1 MRKRLK
7 SVFILVLCFICIYSF
22 QSFAFEKNDIEVSN
36 IVLSQEEINEILA
49 LGNTYT
55 PEERATGMI
64 ISATAAINDN
74 YKLLQFVGTI
84 LCKPEVVKC
93 GFENIVVQRRVSS
106 SSSWTHYY
114 TFDDSLEESNAHTAI
129 KAVTTNTGYEYRVV
143 CNLYAKKNI
152 FSVER
157 IDMVSNIM
165 AW

>member
-1 MRKRLK
+1 MQKRIK
-7 SVFILVLCFICIYSF
+7 ATFIMILCFISVFSF
-22 QSFAFEKNDIEVSN
+22 QAFALENDLEVSN

-55 PEERATGMI
+55 SDERATGLI
-64 ISATAAINDN
+64 ISATAAINDD

-84 LCKPEVVKC
+84 NCMYYVVKC
-93 GFENIVVQRRVSS
+93 GFEDIVVQRRASS
-106 SSSWTHYY
+106 SSSWTDYY
-114 TFDDSLEESNAHTAI
+114 TFDDSYEESNTHTVI
-129 KAVTTNTGYEYRVV
+129 KAVTTNTGYEYRVT
-143 CNLYAKKNI
+143 CTLYAKKNI

>member
-1 MRKRLK
+1 MKKKIK
-7 SVFILVLCFICIYSF
+7 SVFIIVLCFISIFSF
-22 QSFAFEKNDIEVSN
+22 QTFALEKNDIEVSN
-36 IVLSQEEINEILA
+36 IVLSQEKINEILA

-55 PEERATGMI
+55 PDERATGLI
-64 ISATAAINDN
+64 VSATAAINDDH
-74 YKLLQFVGTI
+74 KLLQFVGTI
-84 LCKPEVVKC
+84 LCMTNVVKC
-93 GFENIVVQRRVSS
+93 GFENIVVQRRTSS

-114 TFDDSLEESNAHTAI
+114 TFDDSYGDTNAHSVV
-129 KAVTTNTGYEYRVV
+129 KAVTTNTGYEYRVI

>member
-1 MRKRLK
+1 MKK
-7 SVFILVLCFICIYSF
+7 KIKAVFIIVLCFISIFSS
-22 QSFAFEKNDIEVSN
+22 QAFAFEKNDIEVSN

-55 PEERATGMI
+55 PEERASGLILT
-64 ISATAAINDN
+64 ATAAIDDD
-74 YKLLQFVGTI
+74 YKLLQFVGTMMCI
-84 LCKPEVVKC
+84 GEVVKC
-93 GFENIVVQRRVSS
+93 GFENIVVQRRASS
-106 SSSWTHYY
+106 SSAWTHYY
-114 TFDDSLEESNAHTAI
+114 TFDDSYEESTSHTVI
-129 KAVTTNTGYEYRVV
+129 KAVTTNKGYEYRVV

>member
-1 MRKRLK
+1 MENKIK
-7 SVFILVLCFICIYSF
+7 SVFIIVLCFVCVFSF
-22 QSFAFEKNDIEVSN
+22 QAFAFEKNDIEVSN

-49 LGNTYT
+49 FGNTYT
-55 PEERATGMI
+55 PEERATGLI
-64 ISATAAINDN
+64 FRGAVAINDD

-84 LCKPEVVKC
+84 GCSPEVVKC
-93 GFENIVVQRRVSS
+93 GFEDIVVQRRASS
-106 SSSWTHYY
+106 SSAWTHYY
-114 TFDDSLEESNAHTAI
+114 TFDDSYEESNTHTVV
-129 KAVTTNTGYEYRVV
+129 KAVTTVTGYEYRVV